1 MWSVSVNAAA
11 DPFLAVLSDS
21 ERAEMERFV
30 FVDDRR
36 RYAHAHG
43 AMRQLVG
50 DYLGLA
56 PSSVELTHDELG
68 KPRVVGTKLQL
79 SLAHA
84 DELALVAIGWDGAIG
99 VDVERIRHL
108 PDVEALKQTCFTER
122 ERIRLERCNGDTE
135 LIQLWTRKEALLKA
149 TGEGLRR
156 HPGTV
161 DVLDSE
167 PLPGWRLFDVPPA
180 RGYAGAVA
188 VRGQVKSILTGSFV
202 RAE

>member
-1 MWSVSVNAAA
+1 
-11 DPFLAVLSDS
+11 
-21 ERAEMERFV
+21 MERFV

-68 KPRVVGTKLQL
+68 KPRVVGTELQV

-99 VDVERIRHL
+99 VDVERVRHL
-108 PDVEALKQTCFTER
+108 PDAEALKRTCFTER
-122 ERIRLERCNGDTE
+122 ERVRLERCDGDAE
-135 LIQLWTRKEALLKA
+135 LIRLWTRKEALLKA
-149 TGEGLRR
+149 TGEGLRT
-156 HPGTV
+156 HPRAV

-167 PLPGWRLFDVPPA
+167 PLPGWRLFDLVPA

-188 VRGQVKSILTGSFV
+188 VRRQVKSVMMGRFNSPQS
-202 RAE
+202 